1 MTEHIA
7 IVGGG
12 TGGTVLANR
21 LTDELRAEIDAGD
34 VAITLINDDPEQ
46 LYKPVFLYVAFGQ
59 KTVADARRPIADLID
74 TRRVEFRVDR
84 VTGIDPEGKH
94 LELSEDPRGLEYD
107 YLVLAT
113 GARLAPE
120 EVPGLQEGGHHF
132 YGPEG
137 AERLRD
143 ELAGFTEGHL
153 VLSVIG
159 VPHMCPAAPVE
170 FVLMADDWLREQGRR
185 EDVEITYT
193 YPIQR
198 AHGIQ
203 SIADW
208 ATEVFEERDIALET
222 FTNPETVDPDAGTL
236 QTMEGAEMDYDL
248 LVAIPPHTGDPLI
261 ADSGLGEDGWVPVD
275 RHTLAAETAPDTYAI
290 GDAADVPTSKAGSVA
305 HYEAG
310 TVADRLAAQV
320 RGQTPTATFDGKTV
334 CFIESGM
341 DEATF
346 VEFGYGDEPTVRE
359 PSQLLH
365 WSKLAYN
372 ETYWLTAR
380 GLL

>member
-1 MTEHIA
+1 MTEHIV

-21 LTDELRAEIDAGD
+21 LADTLEPELADGD
-34 VAITLINDDPEQ
+34 VRVTMVTDSRDHV
-46 LYKPVFLYVAFGQ
+46 YKPTFLYVPFGK
-59 KTVADARRPIADLID
+59 KTTEDARRPVRELVDDAVDI
-74 TRRVEFRVDR
+74 TYDR
-84 VTGIDPEGKH
+84 VTNIDTDAKRLTLADGVAMGYDQ
-94 LELSEDPRGLEYD
+94 LTLSMGVELVPD
-107 YLVLAT
+107 
-113 GARLAPE
+113 

-143 ELAGFTEGHL
+143 ELAEFTEGHL

-170 FVLMADDWLREQGRR
+170 FTLMADDWLRQRGLR

-208 ATEVFEERDIALET
+208 ATEQFDERDINVET
-222 FTNPETVDPDAGTL
+222 FFNADEVDPEAGVL
-236 QTMEGAEMDYDL
+236 HSMEGSELDYDL
-248 LVAIPPHTGDPLI
+248 LVGIPPHTGSDLVTD
-261 ADSGLGEDGWVPVD
+261 AGLGDGGWVDVD
-275 RHTLAAETAPDTYAI
+275 RHTLEATAAEDVYAI
-290 GDAADVPTSKAGSVA
+290 GDVADVPTSKAGSVA

-310 TVADRLAAQV
+310 VVADRIASTV
-320 RGQTPTATFDGKTV
+320 RGQLPTATYEGKTV
-334 CFIESGM
+334 CFIESSM

-346 VEFGYGDEPTVRE
+346 VEFGYGNEPTVRA
-359 PSQLLH
+359 PSKPIH
-365 WSKLAYN
+365 WAKLGYN
-372 ETYWLTAR
+372 ESYWLTAR